1 VPFTRPLGR
10 TREYVEIVR
19 KVLARQTLEHDGEEW
34 TLPLREG
41 GTGLGKPLKLLAKPV
56 QDRIPIYLG
65 SIGPKAVEQT
75 GEIAD
80 GWLPFLLDPAR
91 PEVLL
96 EPLHRGL
103 EKSGRDASAL
113 DIAAVVPLAIHDD
126 PEVARNLVRP
136 WLAFY
141 LGAMGAKD
149 KNFYVELA
157 ASYGHGDAARAVQ
170 TAFLEGDRMGAALAI
185 TDELID
191 SAAIAT
197 TPGELPERLAAYEA
211 AGVTTLVAVP
221 SGDDK
226 AGVVRTLAEASV
238 HA

>member
-1 VPFTRPLGR
+1 MRSPTAGFRSCL
-10 TREYVEIVR
+10 
-19 KVLARQTLEHDGEEW
+19 
-34 TLPLREG
+34 
-41 GTGLGKPLKLLAKPV
+41 
-56 QDRIPIYLG
+56 IPRGPSCCSSRCTAG
-65 SIGPKAVEQT
+65 SPS
-75 GEIAD
+75 
-80 GWLPFLLDPAR
+80 R
-91 PEVLL
+91 
-96 EPLHRGL
+96 
-103 EKSGRDASAL
+103 GRDASAL

-126 PEVARNLVRP
+126 LEVARNLVRP

-197 TPGELPERLAAYEA
+197 TPEGLPERLAAYEA

-226 AGVVRTLAEASV
+226 AAVVRALAEAGV